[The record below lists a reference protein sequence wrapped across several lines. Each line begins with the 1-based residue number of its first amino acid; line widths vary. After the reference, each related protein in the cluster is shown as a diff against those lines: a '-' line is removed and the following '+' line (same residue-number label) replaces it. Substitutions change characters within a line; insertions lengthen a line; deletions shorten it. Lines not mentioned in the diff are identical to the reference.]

1 MKRIKTLLLLFSI
14 SICVQAQEVLTIE
27 QAISIALENN
37 FDIQIIKNN
46 SYVSKNNNSTG
57 NAGMLPTLDLNGGY
71 SESTTNLKQ
80 KFYTGSEVNRDAS
93 GSKNYSMDLALNWV
107 VFDGMKMFFT
117 KDKLSKMSAYS
128 EKQLKI
134 HMENTMEEII
144 SVYYSIIRNNQL
156 VSAMEQEFNF
166 SKTRLTITDKK
177 LQNGAGSKYESL
189 QAKADYNRQKSI
201 LLSAKSDAQSAK
213 IKLNQLLARPL
224 TTEFI
229 PTDTVIINYHPD
241 INELN
246 SQISENLSIGLYE
259 LNQNISELSLKET
272 KTLRSP
278 KVSLNSH
285 YFQNKVTS
293 DAGFTLL
300 NQNSGYT
307 FGITA
312 TLPIFHGFNTN
323 KQISN
328 AKIDLIN
335 ARLEL
340 QRIKSAVNENLL
352 NAFREFITQKEILDL
367 EEANILI
374 AQELYSIAQERY
386 KIGTISQPE
395 LQDVQRLFEEGLL
408 RLVDARYTTK
418 IKETSLKKVANQ
430 LIFAK

>member
-27 QAISIALENN
+27 QAISIAFENN

>member
-395 LQDVQRLFEEGLL
+395 LQDVQRLFEEGML
-408 RLVDARYTTK
+408 RLVDARYTAK

>member
-134 HMENTMEEII
+134 QMENTMEEII

-189 QAKADYNRQKSI
+189 QAKADYNRQISI
-201 LLSAKSDAQSAK
+201 LLSAKSDAQTAK

-395 LQDVQRLFEEGLL
+395 LQDVQRLFEEGML
-408 RLVDARYTTK
+408 RLVDARYTAK

-430 LIFAK
+430 LISAK

>member
-134 HMENTMEEII
+134 QMENTMEEII

-189 QAKADYNRQKSI
+189 QAKADYNRQISI

-395 LQDVQRLFEEGLL
+395 LQDVQRLFEEGML
-408 RLVDARYTTK
+408 RLVDARYTAK

-430 LIFAK
+430 LISAK

>member
-134 HMENTMEEII
+134 QMENTMEEII

-156 VSAMEQEFNF
+156 VSAMEQELDF

-374 AQELYSIAQERY
+374 AKELYSIAQERY

-395 LQDVQRLFEEGLL
+395 LQDVQRIFEEGML

-418 IKETSLKKVANQ
+418 IKETSLKKVTNQ
-430 LIFAK
+430 LISAK

>member
-37 FDIQIIKNN
+37 FDIQIIRNN

-134 HMENTMEEII
+134 QMENTMEEII

-156 VSAMEQEFNF
+156 VSSMEQEFNF

-374 AQELYSIAQERY
+374 AKELYSIAQERY

-408 RLVDARYTTK
+408 RLVDARYTAK

-430 LIFAK
+430 LISAK

>member
-134 HMENTMEEII
+134 QMENTMEEII

-201 LLSAKSDAQSAK
+201 LLSAKSDAQTAK

-395 LQDVQRLFEEGLL
+395 LQDVQRLFEEGML
-408 RLVDARYTTK
+408 RLVDARYTAK

-430 LIFAK
+430 LISAK